1 MTVTKLTNHN
11 YMDLTPEFRGQDIE
25 DIIFLYSEEIK
36 PEDKERFAEAIAL
49 VFTNYCFSVGLD
61 ANSLILSAK
70 EELDSLFP
78 PETI

>member
-1 MTVTKLTNHN
+1 MTVKKSTNHN
-11 YMDLTPEFRGQDIE
+11 DMDLTPEFRGQDIE
-25 DIIFLYSEEIK
+25 DIIHLYSEQIK
-36 PEDKERFAEAIAL
+36 PEDKERFAAMIAL

-70 EELDSLFP
+70 AELDSFLP

>member
-1 MTVTKLTNHN
+1 MSVTKLTNHN

-61 ANSLILSAK
+61 ANSLILSAN
-70 EELDSLFP
+70 EELNSLFP